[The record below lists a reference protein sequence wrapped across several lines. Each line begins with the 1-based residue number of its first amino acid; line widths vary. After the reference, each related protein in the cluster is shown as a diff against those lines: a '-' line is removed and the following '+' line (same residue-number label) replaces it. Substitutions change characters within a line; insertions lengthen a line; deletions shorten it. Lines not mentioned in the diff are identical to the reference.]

1 MAKSQRVCSENLR
14 SGPTVVS
21 DEVVD
26 LSLTPDLL
34 TQSSVSSPFDKSR
47 DDTQT
52 SILGLR

>member
-1 MAKSQRVCSENLR
+1 MCSENLR